1 MAAQTTKR
9 HLVVSFNNLDP
20 ELQEALRVKYPA
32 GFSEVMIRIDKP
44 NGDFFYAV
52 PYETPE
58 IAYLVKIDVKVD
70 DGSDEDEEDKDYYGD
85 DEGLADAEEF
95 RGSDT
100 PDEPSTTDDD
110 IDI

>member
-95 RGSDT
+95 RGSE
-100 PDEPSTTDDD
+100 PSDEPSTTDDD

>member
-52 PYETPE
+52 PYETQE

-70 DGSDEDEEDKDYYGD
+70 DGADDEEDKDYYGD
-85 DEGLADAEEF
+85 DGGLADAEEF
-95 RGSDT
+95 SGSE
-100 PDEPSTTDDD
+100 PSDESSTTDDD